1 MSTTPAPA
9 LTAIRPRAGFASALA
24 ILLLV
29 VVMMGGTVSTP
40 LFPIYAKADGLTP
53 ITITTVFAVY
63 AVGILVTL
71 LGFGRIS
78 DSVGRL
84 PIIVLGVALA
94 AVGMVIPILSS
105 QLPALLIAR
114 LLTGVSV
121 GFTTGATTA
130 YLGELHGNRARAAL
144 VAGIANMAGLGLGA
158 LLGGVTAQL
167 SDAPLRLP
175 YALMIVLMLP
185 VAVIGLLPETVPDRS
200 AWSFRPQRPS
210 IPESAMGVFVPAAAG
225 VFTAFSVLGLT
236 AGLAGSFL
244 AGSLHSTNHILAGGA
259 ILLSFG
265 AAALA
270 QPITVR
276 TDIRTGLIAG
286 SILLPIGAV
295 LFATALNTASLPIFL
310 IGTTIGGAGAGTAF
324 RAGLSAVT
332 VAAPPTRVGEVASA
346 YFAAA
351 YLGLTMPVVGVGA
364 LAIWVPLSTAAIVFA
379 IVVLVLATAVVI
391 GANRRHSEP
400 NCENQP

>member
-9 LTAIRPRAGFASALA
+9 LTTIRPRAGFAFALA
-24 ILLLV
+24 VLLLV

-53 ITITTVFAVY
+53 ITITIVFAVY
-63 AVGILVTL
+63 AVGILLTL

-84 PIIVLGVALA
+84 PVMVLGVALA

-105 QLPALLIAR
+105 QLPELLIAR
-114 LLTGVSV
+114 LSTGVSV
-121 GFTTGATTA
+121 GFMTGATTA

-185 VAVIGLLPETVPDRS
+185 VAAIGLLPETVRERS
-200 AWSFRPQRPS
+200 AGWSFRPQRPG
-210 IPESAMGVFVPAAAG
+210 IPDNAVGVFLPAAAA

-236 AGLAGSFL
+236 ASLAGSFL
-244 AGSLHSTNHILAGGA
+244 AGSLHSTNHILTGGA

-286 SILLPIGAV
+286 SILLPIGAI
-295 LFATALNTASLPIFL
+295 LLATALDTASLPIFL
-310 IGTTIGGAGAGTAF
+310 TGTTIGGAGAGTAF

-332 VAAPPTRVGEVASA
+332 VAAPPARVGEVASA

-351 YLGLTMPVVGVGA
+351 YLGLTVPVVGVGA
-364 LAIWVPLSTAAIVFA
+364 LAGWLPLATAAIIFA
-379 IVVLVLATAVVI
+379 IVVLALATAVVI
-391 GANRRHSEP
+391 GAVRGRAEP
-400 NCENQP
+400 